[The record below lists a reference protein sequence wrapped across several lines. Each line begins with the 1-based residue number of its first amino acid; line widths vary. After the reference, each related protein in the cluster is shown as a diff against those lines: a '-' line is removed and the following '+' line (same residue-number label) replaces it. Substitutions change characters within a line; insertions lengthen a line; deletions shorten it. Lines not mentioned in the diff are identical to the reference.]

1 MEAAKVEKNNEPI
14 ENRKSKIEN
23 KLEGRV
29 AIVTGGG
36 RGIGRS
42 IALTLA
48 EEGAD
53 LIVSDIDPEGIS
65 ETAEG
70 VRSLGRKSQ
79 AVKADVSIVADVK
92 HMVDKCIAEFGKV
105 DILINNAG
113 ITRDSLL
120 VRMKEED
127 WDIVLKVNLT
137 GTFNCMKAV
146 TKYMMK
152 QRKGR
157 IVNIASIVGVMG
169 NAGQANY
176 ASSKAGIIGLTK
188 SIAKELAPRGI
199 NVNAIAPGFIDTEM
213 TRSMPEKAREELLK
227 QIPMRRLGL
236 PKDIANCIRFLVSDD
251 SDYITGQVIH
261 VNGGML

>member
-1 MEAAKVEKNNEPI
+1 M
-14 ENRKSKIEN
+14 

-36 RGIGRS
+36 RGIGRH
-42 IALTLA
+42 IALILA

-53 LIVSDIDPEGIS
+53 MVISDIDPEGIS

-70 VRSLGRKSQ
+70 IRSLGRRALPIKS
-79 AVKADVSIVADVK
+79 DVSLVDDVNN
-92 HMVDKCIAEFGKV
+92 MVDRCISELEKV

-113 ITRDSLL
+113 ITRDSLI

-127 WDIVLKVNLT
+127 WDMVLRVNLT

-152 QRKGR
+152 QRRGK

-176 ASSKAGIIGLTK
+176 SASKAGIIGLTK

-199 NVNAIAPGFIDTEM
+199 NVNAIAPGFIDTDM
-213 TRSMPEKAREELLK
+213 TISLPEKIREGLLR
-227 QIPMRRLGL
+227 QIPMGRFGVS
-236 PKDIANCIRFLVSDD
+236 KDIANCTKFLVSED

-261 VNGGML
+261 VNGGMWM

>member
-1 MEAAKVEKNNEPI
+1 M
-14 ENRKSKIEN
+14 

-36 RGIGRS
+36 RGIGRY
-42 IALTLA
+42 IALILA

-53 LIVSDIDPEGIS
+53 MVVSDIDTEGIS

-70 VRSLGRKSQ
+70 IRSLGRRSLPIKS
-79 AVKADVSIVADVK
+79 DVSLVDDVNN
-92 HMVDKCIAEFGKV
+92 MVDRCISEFEKV

-127 WDIVLKVNLT
+127 WDMVLRVNLT

-146 TKYMMK
+146 TKHMMK
-152 QRKGR
+152 QRSGK

-176 ASSKAGIIGLTK
+176 SASKAGIIGLTK

-199 NVNAIAPGFIDTEM
+199 NVNAIAPGFIDTDM
-213 TRSMPEKAREELLK
+213 TRSLPEKRREELLR
-227 QIPMRRLGL
+227 QIPMGRFGVS
-236 PKDIANCIRFLVSDD
+236 KDIANCIKFLVSDD

-261 VNGGML
+261 VNGGMWM

>member
-1 MEAAKVEKNNEPI
+1 M
-14 ENRKSKIEN
+14 

-53 LIVSDIDPEGIS
+53 LVVVGRNPEGIS
-65 ETAEG
+65 ETAEEVKSIG
-70 VRSLGRKSQ
+70 RRSLFIKT
-79 AVKADVSIVADVK
+79 DVSIAGDVNS
-92 HMVDKCIAEFGKV
+92 MVEKCIGEFGKV

-127 WDIVLKVNLT
+127 WDLVLRINLT

-152 QRKGR
+152 QRRGR
-157 IVNIASIVGVMG
+157 IVNITSIVGVTG

-188 SIAKELAPRGI
+188 SIAKELASRGI
-199 NVNAIAPGFIDTEM
+199 NVNAVAPGFIDTDM
-213 TRSMPEKAREELLK
+213 TISIPEKTREELLR
-227 QIPMRRLGL
+227 QIPMGRLGIS
-236 PKDIANCIRFLVSDD
+236 KDIANCINFLVSDD

-261 VNGGML
+261 VNGGMLM